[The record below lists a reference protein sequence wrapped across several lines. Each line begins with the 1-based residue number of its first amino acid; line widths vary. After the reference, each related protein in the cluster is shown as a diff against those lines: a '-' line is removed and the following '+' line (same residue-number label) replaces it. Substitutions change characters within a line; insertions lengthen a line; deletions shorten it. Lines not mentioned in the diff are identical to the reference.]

1 MHLCVCVCVCV
12 CVRVCVCVCVC
23 VCVRVCVCVCACVC
37 VPLGYT
43 SGVTWCDMNPNMI
56 GYNFCMA
63 GIVGIGSRR
72 DLAIEQLYCKNQPN
86 KSKLALYNSL
96 LSL

>member
-1 MHLCVCVCVCV
+1 
-12 CVRVCVCVCVC
+12 
-23 VCVRVCVCVCACVC
+23 
-37 VPLGYT
+37 
-43 SGVTWCDMNPNMI
+43 MNLNMM

-72 DLAIEQLYCKNQPN
+72 DFAIEGIYCRNQPN